1 MVHTR
6 FSSVSRSP
14 SKCASASKGK
24 SKMSPKEVAMKK
36 SKLKGKRKKT
46 NFTIQYNVIAPPKGM
61 QYVIPVEEHET
72 AKLHRN
78 NKYEQISDLVETLS
92 VKQLAEFR
100 ASCFGNFTH
109 LRPFKI
115 QYQLI
120 HNLLLRQLKQ
130 PDPLEIWFGIAGTKL
145 CFSMHKF
152 ALITDLFYIMLYF
165 CSDSGIYMVSFAE
178 YLADKKEIPQ
188 GDLDIGAHRSRLG
201 FLFYSYGMAKQ
212 ICGYESEGEDKK
224 RDEKAIKT
232 PTKKRKTRSMK

>member
-130 PDPLEIWFGIAGTKL
+130 PDPLEI
-145 CFSMHKF
+145 C
-152 ALITDLFYIMLYF
+152 
-165 CSDSGIYMVSFAE
+165 DSGIYMVSFAE